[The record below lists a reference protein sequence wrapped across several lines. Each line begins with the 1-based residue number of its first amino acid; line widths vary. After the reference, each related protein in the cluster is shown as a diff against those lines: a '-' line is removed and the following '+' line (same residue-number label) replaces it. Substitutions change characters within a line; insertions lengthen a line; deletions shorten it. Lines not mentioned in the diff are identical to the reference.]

1 VWYMLRNLR
10 CTVTTDSVLA
20 NSKILNALLLPV
32 HAMFRHD
39 CPLAVKPASMPR
51 RLIQK
56 KKTWRNS
63 LPIDML
69 LSVVSVLVVVQP
81 SSEVPEGLMNYP
93 VLNADESKQRRMLVT
108 RMAMEE

>member
-1 VWYMLRNLR
+1 
-10 CTVTTDSVLA
+10 
-20 NSKILNALLLPV
+20 
-32 HAMFRHD
+32 
-39 CPLAVKPASMPR
+39 
-51 RLIQK
+51 
-56 KKTWRNS
+56 
-63 LPIDML
+63 ML